1 MKLTFSGVY
10 SRNTL
15 LKIMD
20 GAFVINLDEYKSIGT
35 HQKALYVNGDNGKA
49 SYDGTNFD
57 SFRLEQIPK
66 EIKKLIDNKNI
77 TANVYRIQA
86 YDSTMCGY
94 FCIEF
99 IDFMLKDKNLLD
111 YTNLFSPNEYLKND
125 KMILKY
131 FK

>member
-35 HQKALYVNGDNGKA
+35 HWKALYVNGDNGKT
-49 SYDGTNFD
+49 SYDATNFD

-66 EIKKLIDNKNI
+66 EIKKVIDNKNI

-86 YDSTMCGY
+86 
-94 FCIEF
+94 
-99 IDFMLKDKNLLD
+99 
-111 YTNLFSPNEYLKND
+111 
-125 KMILKY
+125 
-131 FK
+131 